1 VTPVF
6 GEEACR
12 DIHAAA
18 CAPAKPR
25 GQVVL
30 EGEYWGLLI
39 GINNYQF
46 QPKLKTAVQDATA
59 VREVLSQRY
68 GFKSDHL
75 QMLTDENATRDNIL
89 HALDVLQQQAGDKD
103 SVFIYYAGH
112 GETNTDKTRGWWIP
126 VEGKSKGS
134 FISNEDLRAE
144 LADIKAR
151 HVYVVADSCFSGTFL
166 RAGIGSQLDRAL
178 SQLYKNPSRW
188 ALTSGMNEPVADGKS
203 GGHSPFAYQ
212 FIKLLKEY
220 EGEYLIPTM
229 ILNHI
234 RPLVAINTEQTP
246 RSEPIHGAGQHD
258 GGEFLFHNVS
268 YRPAEER
275 VVDNPPAGLR
285 RDLQAEIQRLNQE
298 HDQFI
303 ADITNRERELENEYK
318 LLLNEKENMQQGWT
332 TRAESYDR
340 EYRML
345 MDDKDSTQR
354 RWDQMSRLLDE
365 QKRKSLSTLSV
376 PGTKRSGGSSVPTSA
391 GF

>member
-1 VTPVF
+1 MGRPNPLRGKHKWFQLTSLNNFFMKDFILRVYIDSPWGAAMHVIRSGAQATLLGVFGWVFAVTPVF

-12 DIHAAA
+12 DIHAVA

-166 RAGIGSQLDRAL
+166 RPD
-178 SQLYKNPSRW
+178 P
-188 ALTSGMNEPVADGKS
+188 
-203 GGHSPFAYQ
+203 
-212 FIKLLKEY
+212 
-220 EGEYLIPTM
+220 
-229 ILNHI
+229 
-234 RPLVAINTEQTP
+234 RP
-246 RSEPIHGAGQHD
+246 
-258 GGEFLFHNVS
+258 
-268 YRPAEER
+268 
-275 VVDNPPAGLR
+275 
-285 RDLQAEIQRLNQE
+285 
-298 HDQFI
+298 
-303 ADITNRERELENEYK
+303 
-318 LLLNEKENMQQGWT
+318 
-332 TRAESYDR
+332 
-340 EYRML
+340 
-345 MDDKDSTQR
+345 
-354 RWDQMSRLLDE
+354 
-365 QKRKSLSTLSV
+365 QKRS
-376 PGTKRSGGSSVPTSA
+376 
-391 GF
+391 